1 MVTTRSL
8 TRYGQSSGPLISPQ
22 RLAAAVRVGGALA
35 RMGRSAYQAVQ
46 RSRQPSRAAKT
57 TQSSVL
63 TTQYDQSLRYRKKRM
78 PKRRRRRWTSFVKRV
93 RAVELA
99 AQPMQFY
106 GFQRSERTTGGV
118 NVQTVASALIGGTT
132 VPNNDELYQIFQQA
146 YGTTSVADAAE
157 NIIYM
162 KSISLDIQLSNV
174 LSTAAIVDV
183 YVLQARK
190 TFNIAQDA
198 DAQWSAAML
207 ELASPTGGG
216 TVTPGNVSTTLFD
229 APNFCSYWK
238 ILSKKE
244 ILLGA
249 GQVTTMQLRNARN
262 KRIDGKALA
271 TNPQAIPGYTKC
283 MFFMIRGVPENPAL
297 PRTAATDIVWSYQIN
312 VKYAIP
318 PGKTSEA
325 GRT

>member
-1 MVTTRSL
+1 MVRTRSMV
-8 TRYGQSSGPLISPQ
+8 RYGSQ
-22 RLAAAVRVGGALA
+22 GALTAANVAVA
-35 RMGRSAYQAVQ
+35 RRLGGQVVQLGRRAYQSLTQ
-46 RSRQPSRAAKT
+46 SRAPSRAAKT

-78 PKRRRRRWTSFVKRV
+78 PKRKRRRWTSFVKRV

-99 AQPMQFY
+99 AQPLQFY
-106 GFQRSERTTGGV
+106 GFQRSQRLTGGV
-118 NVQTVASALIGGTT
+118 NVQTVASAMLGGTT
-132 VPNNDELYQIFQQA
+132 VANNDELYQIFQQA
-146 YGTTSVADAAE
+146 YATLNVADAAD

-190 TFNIAQDA
+190 VFNTAQSA

-207 ELASPTGGG
+207 ELSSPTGGG
-216 TVTPGNVSTTLFD
+216 TVNPGNVSTTLFD

-249 GQVTTMQLRNARN
+249 GQVTTMQIRNARN
-262 KRIDGKALA
+262 KRIDGKTLA
-271 TNPQAIPGYTKC
+271 TAPQALPGYTKC
-283 MFFMIRGVPENPAL
+283 MFFMVRGVPENVTT

-318 PGKTSEA
+318 PGKTQEA